1 ASERAQRLVDR
12 EFNLSYAD
20 EAPSHNRLVAG
31 RWFRPDAH
39 ELSIEEGIANTLGIA
54 LGDVL
59 TFDIAGQRVD
69 ARVTSLR
76 KVNWDSMRANF
87 FVIMSSGL
95 LANQP
100 KSYITAFYLPPA
112 KAAFTADLVRDY
124 PNVTVVD
131 TSAVLRQVQAVLDQV
146 IAAVEF
152 LFVFTLVAG
161 VLVLYAAL
169 ASSHDERVREAG
181 LLRALGASRRQLSN
195 AQTAEMICVGGLAGL
210 LAAFGAAAI
219 GWALARFAFEFD
231 YVVTPWVFVLGV
243 GGGALCALIGGW
255 IGLRGVLRTP
265 PLTTLREA

>member
-1 ASERAQRLVDR
+1 
-12 EFNLSYAD
+12 
-20 EAPSHNRLVAG
+20 
-31 RWFRPDAH
+31 
-39 ELSIEEGIANTLGIA
+39 
-54 LGDVL
+54 
-59 TFDIAGQRVD
+59 
-69 ARVTSLR
+69 
-76 KVNWDSMRANF
+76 MRANF

-152 LFVFTLVAG
+152 LFAFTLVAG

-181 LLRALGASRRQLSN
+181 LLRGAMTSRGFRRYGARGPGRWITLY
-195 AQTAEMICVGGLAGL
+195 ARKDHVYLVVAGL
-210 LAAFGAAAI
+210 RFDTGWSDGPKGPKWSTRGRPNRGAV
-219 GWALARFAFEFD
+219 ARHPE
-231 YVVTPWVFVLGV
+231 
-243 GGGALCALIGGW
+243 
-255 IGLRGVLRTP
+255 GL
-265 PLTTLREA
+265 